1 MKNYMIVLAIL
12 AVAGCA
18 KEAPPPAAPA
28 EAAPAAAAPAA
39 APASAEPSKPAA
51 PEAPRPDLGGT
62 VAGIA
67 AGSKDHTTLVAA
79 LTAGDL
85 VGVLASPGGAYTVF
99 APVNDAFTKLPP
111 GTVETL
117 LKPEN
122 KAELQRILKHHAGVP
137 VKQLKDLHEG
147 DTLAMADGSSVTF
160 HVKDGK
166 YQVDGANIIGT
177 VQASNGVIHVVD
189 AVVLPPAKKP

>member
-1 MKNYMIVLAIL
+1 MKPTPQSVVTVLTIATLTGL
-12 AVAGCA
+12 ACA
-18 KEAPPPAAPA
+18 KEAPPPAP
-28 EAAPAAAAPAA
+28 EAAPA
-39 APASAEPSKPAA
+39 PAA
-51 PEAPRPDLGGT
+51 PEAAAPTPPPVQAPRPDLGGS
-62 VAGIA
+62 VAGVA
-67 AGSKDHTTLVAA
+67 AASKDHTTLVAA

-99 APVNDAFTKLPP
+99 APTNAAFDALPK

-137 VKQLKDLHEG
+137 VKQIKDLKDG
-147 DTLAMADGSSVTF
+147 DTLSMADGSVVTF
-160 HVKDGK
+160 HVAPDGK
-166 YQVDGANIIGT
+166 VKVDDANIVAT

-189 AVVLPPAKKP
+189 AVIVPKAAAK

>member
-1 MKNYMIVLAIL
+1 MKSYVLFL
-12 AVAGCA
+12 ATAALIGCT
-18 KEAPPPAAPA
+18 KEAP
-28 EAAPAAAAPAA
+28 APAA
-39 APASAEPSKPAA
+39 APAETPAPAA
-51 PEAPRPDLGGT
+51 EAAPAPAKVEEARPDLGGT
-62 VAGIA
+62 VAGVA

-79 LTAGDL
+79 LKAGEL

-99 APVNDAFTKLPP
+99 APTNAAFDALPK

-137 VKQLKDLHEG
+137 VKQIKDLKDGE
-147 DTLAMADGSSVTF
+147 TLSMADGSVVTF
-160 HVKDGK
+160 HVAPDGK
-166 YQVDGANIIGT
+166 VKVDDANIIGT

-189 AVVLPPAKKP
+189 AVIVPKPLAK

>member
-1 MKNYMIVLAIL
+1 MKKYVLFVA
-12 AVAGCA
+12 AVSLLGCA
-18 KEAPPPAAPA
+18 KEAPAPAAAPAPTA
-28 EAAPAAAAPAA
+28 EAAPAAAPAA
-39 APASAEPSKPAA
+39 EPAKVE
-51 PEAPRPDLGGT
+51 EARPDLGGT
-62 VAGIA
+62 VSGVA

-79 LTAGDL
+79 LKAGDL

-99 APVNDAFTKLPP
+99 APTNAAFDALPK

-137 VKQLKDLHEG
+137 VKQIKDLKDG
-147 DTLAMADGSSVTF
+147 DTLSMADGTVVTF
-160 HVKDGK
+160 HVAADGK
-166 YQVDGANIIGT
+166 VKVDDANIIGT

-189 AVVLPPAKKP
+189 AVIVPKPVAK